1 MSDARQ
7 YARPAGPDSRAAG
20 ENERGGTRP
29 RRAIGIDEF
38 AICED
43 DADLF
48 HARAGGTAQEVAW
61 FMHVI
66 SKKKLREF
74 WEEHPRAQAPL
85 EAWYQ
90 VAKSAEWES
99 FADVR
104 KTFNTADQVGKF
116 TVFDIGG
123 NKYRLI
129 AVIHSNRGKLYVRHV
144 LTHAEYDEG
153 KWKDE

>member
-1 MSDARQ
+1 
-7 YARPAGPDSRAAG
+7 
-20 ENERGGTRP
+20 
-29 RRAIGIDEF
+29 
-38 AICED
+38 
-43 DADLF
+43 
-48 HARAGGTAQEVAW
+48 
-61 FMHVI
+61 MHVI

-74 WEEHPRAQAPL
+74 WEEHPRAKTAL

-90 VAKSAEWES
+90 VTRHAEWGN

-104 KTFNTADQVGKF
+104 AAFNAADQVGKF

-129 AVIHSNRGKLYVRHV
+129 AVIHYDRGKVFVRHV

-153 KWKDE
+153 SWKYG

>member
-1 MSDARQ
+1 
-7 YARPAGPDSRAAG
+7 
-20 ENERGGTRP
+20 
-29 RRAIGIDEF
+29 
-38 AICED
+38 
-43 DADLF
+43 
-48 HARAGGTAQEVAW
+48 
-61 FMHVI
+61 MHVI

-74 WEEHPRAQAPL
+74 WENYPKARSPL

-90 VAKSAEWES
+90 VARHAEWES

-104 KTFNTADQVGKF
+104 AAFNTADQVGRF

-129 AVIHSNRGKLYVRHV
+129 AVIHFDRGKVFVRHM

-153 KWKDE
+153 KWKNG

>member
-1 MSDARQ
+1 MTSSQSAKILSVHSVAHR
-7 YARPAGPDSRAAG
+7 YS
-20 ENERGGTRP
+20 
-29 RRAIGIDEF
+29 
-38 AICED
+38 
-43 DADLF
+43 ADNRF
-48 HARAGGTAQEVAW
+48 GDRTT
-61 FMHVI
+61 HVI

-74 WEEHPRAQAPL
+74 WEQHPRAKAAL

-90 VAKSAEWES
+90 VAKSAEWEN

-104 KTFNTADQVGKF
+104 GTFNTADQVDRF

-129 AVIHSNRGKLYVRHV
+129 AVIHFNRGKLYVRDV

-153 KWKDE
+153 KWKDD